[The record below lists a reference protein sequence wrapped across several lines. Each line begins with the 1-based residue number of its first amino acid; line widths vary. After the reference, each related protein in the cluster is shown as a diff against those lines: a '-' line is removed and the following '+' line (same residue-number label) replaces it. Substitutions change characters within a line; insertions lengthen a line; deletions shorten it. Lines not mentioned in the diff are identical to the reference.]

1 MFALLKEIIYFDPT
15 YAQYLYHKL
24 DSVFQKQKYFYRDF
38 ITDQEHLY
46 HCY

>member
-1 MFALLKEIIYFDPT
+1 MFALSKEIIDFHPA
-15 YAQYLYHKL
+15 YARYLYHKL
-24 DSVFQKQKYFYRDF
+24 DSLFQKQKYFCWDF